1 MRLLLTLCLFLCCFA
16 TSAWASVSV
25 LCYHEVD
32 NNGPR
37 KDVWSVSAQN
47 LEQHILYLKAEGY
60 YFADLGEYIA
70 YCKGEVSLPEKTVM
84 LTFDDGYASFYNKAY
99 PLLKKHRVPAML
111 AMVTSWM
118 DGKRPADV
126 RALVSWEQ
134 LQEMEA
140 SGLVT
145 VVSHTD
151 SLHTQRVV
159 TPQGSVGSIIQ
170 NRLFVQG
177 AYETDAAYTRRL
189 RNDLRYVQQ
198 KFKDKLGHKA
208 RAIVWPY
215 GRYSG
220 KAVAIAK
227 EEGFESSF
235 LLDGGINTGAAN
247 DLYFAK
253 RMIIYNNPSVQEL
266 KQMLDKQDSPYKHML
281 VAQVDI
287 DSIYDADQRI
297 MDQNI
302 NGLLD
307 RLYRNKVNVVVLQ
320 AFANPE
326 GDGNVRQVYFKND
339 VVPVRAD
346 VFNYI
351 SMRLGN
357 DGKRVFAWMP
367 TLAIAPLLNEHN
379 AVQAYDANK
388 KGWYKRFSP
397 FDEDAV
403 AKAANMY
410 EQLGQYA
417 YVDGVLLQDDLY
429 LNDYEDFSPAAQ
441 EAYYQKFKVALTPQV
456 KNNPESYQ
464 QWTRWKSERL
474 QEVSRRYIAA
484 LRQNRPEALSARN
497 MYTAVAQNKHAEEWF
512 AQNLEGFY
520 KDYDYTFLMAYDY
533 MDKRASDYESFLG
546 ELAQNVKAY
555 DQGMQK
561 TVFKLQTYDWQQQKW
576 IAKEHLTAEIKFL
589 RGLGCRHVGYYP
601 EPYYTLNH

>member
-16 TSAWASVSV
+16 TSAWANVSV

-177 AYETDAAYTRRL
+177 AYETDAAHTSRL

-266 KQMLDKQDSPYKHML
+266 KQMLDKQDSPYNHML

-474 QEVSRRYIAA
+474 QEVARRYIAA

-546 ELAQNVKAY
+546 ELVQNVKAY

>member
-177 AYETDAAYTRRL
+177 AYETDAAHTSRL

-512 AQNLEGFY
+512 AQNLKGFY

-533 MDKRASDYESFLG
+533 MDKRTSDYEFFLG
-546 ELAQNVKAY
+546 ELVQNVKAH

>member
-134 LQEMEA
+134 LREMEA

-177 AYETDAAYTRRL
+177 AYETDAAYTSRL

-474 QEVSRRYIAA
+474 QEVARRYIAA

-546 ELAQNVKAY
+546 ELVQNVKAY

>member
-177 AYETDAAYTRRL
+177 AYETDAAYTSRL

-266 KQMLDKQDSPYKHML
+266 KQMLDKQDSPYNHML

-417 YVDGVLLQDDLY
+417 YADGVLLQDDLY

-474 QEVSRRYIAA
+474 QEVARRYIAA

>member
-177 AYETDAAYTRRL
+177 AYETDAAYTSRL

-512 AQNLEGFY
+512 AQNLKGFY

>member
-177 AYETDAAYTRRL
+177 AYETDAAYTSRL

-474 QEVSRRYIAA
+474 QEVARRYIAA

-546 ELAQNVKAY
+546 ELVQNVKAY

>member
-16 TSAWASVSV
+16 SSAWAGVSV

-177 AYETDAAYTRRL
+177 AYETDAAYTSRL

-379 AVQAYDANK
+379 AVQAYDASK

-474 QEVSRRYIAA
+474 QEVARRYIAA

-512 AQNLEGFY
+512 AQNLKGFY

-546 ELAQNVKAY
+546 ELVQNVKAY

>member
-177 AYETDAAYTRRL
+177 AYETDAAYTSRL

-474 QEVSRRYIAA
+474 QEVARRYIAA

-512 AQNLEGFY
+512 AQNLKGFY

-546 ELAQNVKAY
+546 ELVQNVKAY

-601 EPYYTLNH
+601 ELYYTLNH

>member
-16 TSAWASVSV
+16 TSAWANVSV

-177 AYETDAAYTRRL
+177 AYETDAAYTSRL

-546 ELAQNVKAY
+546 ELVQNVKAY

>member
-151 SLHTQRVV
+151 SLHTQRIV

-177 AYETDAAYTRRL
+177 AYETDAAYTSRL

-474 QEVSRRYIAA
+474 QEVARRYIAA

-512 AQNLEGFY
+512 AQNLKGFY

-546 ELAQNVKAY
+546 ELVQNVKAY

>member
-16 TSAWASVSV
+16 TSAWANVSV

-177 AYETDAAYTRRL
+177 AYETDAAYTSRL

-474 QEVSRRYIAA
+474 QEVARRYIAA

-512 AQNLEGFY
+512 AQNLKGFY

-546 ELAQNVKAY
+546 ELVQNVKAY

>member
-16 TSAWASVSV
+16 SSAWAGVSV

-134 LQEMEA
+134 LREMEA

-177 AYETDAAYTRRL
+177 AYETDAAYTSRL

-512 AQNLEGFY
+512 AQNLKGFY

>member
-16 TSAWASVSV
+16 SSAWASVSV

-37 KDVWSVSAQN
+37 KDVWSVSAHN

-60 YFADLGEYIA
+60 YFANLGEYIA
-70 YCKGEVSLPEKTVM
+70 YCKGEVSLPAKTVM
-84 LTFDDGYASFYNKAY
+84 LTFDDGYASFYTKAY

-118 DGKRPADV
+118 DGRRPADV

-177 AYETDAAYTRRL
+177 AYESEQAYTSRL
-189 RNDLRYVQQ
+189 RNDFRYVQQ
-198 KFKDKLGHKA
+198 KFQDKLGHKA

-220 KAVAIAK
+220 MAVAIAK

-247 DLYFAK
+247 DLYYAK

-266 KQMLDKQDSPYKHML
+266 KQMLAQQDSPYNNML

-287 DSIYDADQRI
+287 DGIYDADQRI

-339 VVPVRAD
+339 VVPVKAD

-357 DGKRVFAWMP
+357 EGKRVFAWMP
-367 TLAIAPLLNEHN
+367 TLAIAPLINEQN
-379 AVQAYDANK
+379 AVEAYDANK

-397 FDEDAV
+397 FDEGAV
-403 AKAANMY
+403 AKVAHMY
-410 EQLGQYA
+410 KQLGQYA

-429 LNDYEDFSPAAQ
+429 LNDYEDFSSAAQ
-441 EAYYQKFKVALTPQV
+441 TAYYQKFKAALTPQI

-474 QEVSRRYIAA
+474 QEVARCYIAA
-484 LRQNRPEALSARN
+484 LRQNRPEVLSARN
-497 MYTAVAQNKHAEEWF
+497 MYTAVAQNKYAEEWF

-533 MDKRASDYESFLG
+533 MDKRASDYQAFLG
-546 ELAQNVKAY
+546 ELVQNVKAH

-576 IAKEHLTAEIKFL
+576 VAKEHLTAEIKFL

-601 EPYYTLNH
+601 EPYYILTH

>member
-1 MRLLLTLCLFLCCFA
+1 M
-16 TSAWASVSV
+16 
-25 LCYHEVD
+25 
-32 NNGPR
+32 
-37 KDVWSVSAQN
+37 
-47 LEQHILYLKAEGY
+47 EQHILYLKAEGY

-326 GDGNVRQVYFKND
+326 GDGNVRQEYFKND

-403 AKAANMY
+403 AKDANMY
-410 EQLGQYA
+410 E
-417 YVDGVLLQDDLY
+417 
-429 LNDYEDFSPAAQ
+429 
-441 EAYYQKFKVALTPQV
+441 
-456 KNNPESYQ
+456 
-464 QWTRWKSERL
+464 
-474 QEVSRRYIAA
+474 
-484 LRQNRPEALSARN
+484 
-497 MYTAVAQNKHAEEWF
+497 
-512 AQNLEGFY
+512 
-520 KDYDYTFLMAYDY
+520 
-533 MDKRASDYESFLG
+533 
-546 ELAQNVKAY
+546 
-555 DQGMQK
+555 
-561 TVFKLQTYDWQQQKW
+561 
-576 IAKEHLTAEIKFL
+576 
-589 RGLGCRHVGYYP
+589 
-601 EPYYTLNH
+601 